1 MRKTQL
7 AFGGTNIISPF
18 SNNILQRFVLINN
31 IQITTCCSISPK
43 PQHSL
48 NFGHIWYWKE
58 HVRSLFAGKR
68 TRMRNYAIHSWP
80 YVVQLYFSA
89 SIFFNNLDKERVWL
103 THYNVCECF
112 QTRPRTLAAAFKT
125 DAMFVILAT
134 QNSKG
139 GFLHLLAR
147 NSRIPGAA
155 QGKIFAAIN
164 EMREK
169 QKHIVV
175 AAFKI

>member
-31 IQITTCCSISPK
+31 IQIATFCSISTK

-125 DAMFVILAT
+125 DAMFVILPT
-134 QNSKG
+134 QTQKEDSCTC
-139 GFLHLLAR
+139 LHTTL
-147 NSRIPGAA
+147 G
-155 QGKIFAAIN
+155 
-164 EMREK
+164 
-169 QKHIVV
+169 
-175 AAFKI
+175 